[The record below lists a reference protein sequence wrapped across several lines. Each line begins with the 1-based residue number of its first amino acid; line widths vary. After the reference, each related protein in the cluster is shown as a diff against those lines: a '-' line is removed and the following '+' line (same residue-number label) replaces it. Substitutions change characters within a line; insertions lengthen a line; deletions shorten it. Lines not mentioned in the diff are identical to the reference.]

1 MLNSILVISAGASLG
16 ALLRWVLGTALNAA
30 YPPIP
35 LGTLTANV
43 LGGYIIGLS
52 LSLFASLPGLAPEW
66 RLFVITGFLGA
77 LTTFSTFSAEV
88 GILLQEQRLLLAGAA
103 IALHV
108 CGSLAALFLGMG
120 TFALIRH
127 ISQ

>member
-1 MLNSILVISAGASLG
+1 MVTSILAISAGASLG
-16 ALLRWVLGTALNAA
+16 SLLRWVLGTALNAV

-35 LGTLTANV
+35 LGTLTANL
-43 LGGYIIGLS
+43 LGGYIIGLA
-52 LSLFASLPGLAPEW
+52 LSIFAFLPSLAPEW
-66 RLFVITGFLGA
+66 RLFIVTGFLGA

-88 GILLQEQRLLLAGAA
+88 GALLQEQRLLLAGAS

-127 ISQ
+127 IIR